1 MDMIKVVCVKPHT
14 YNNKFRTVGEE
25 FEVRKNHVGV
35 LEALKRVSRIDENV
49 ISFAAAKAAI
59 PKIDETDTKARTV
72 DSVDVAEEDKRK
84 PQNDDKEALRAEYKS
99 LFGKNAP
106 GRASVET
113 LRAEIERKK
122 EEG

>member
-14 YNNKFRTVGEE
+14 YNNKFRTIGEE
-25 FEVRKNHVGV
+25 FEVRKNHVVV

-49 ISFAAAKAAI
+49 VSFTAAKAAI
-59 PKIDETDTKARTV
+59 SASEKTDIEAHTV
-72 DSVDVAEEDKRK
+72 DSVADTNEDKPK
-84 PQNDDKEALRAEYKS
+84 AQSDDKEALRAEYKS
-99 LFGKNAP
+99 LFGKSAP